1 MRWGLLEFLN
11 TLVSIVASASETSLT
26 ILVLTEDGE
35 VGFGSLD
42 FFAGAGGGFG
52 TLNAC
57 ERSSGLWE
65 VARCRV
71 LLGMSEMIGG
81 ASGLSR
87 S

>member
-1 MRWGLLEFLN
+1 MRRGLLEFLK
-11 TLVSIVASASETSLT
+11 TLVSIVASTSETSLT
-26 ILVLTEDGE
+26 ILVVTKDGE
-35 VGFGSLD
+35 VGFRSLD

-65 VARCRV
+65 VARRRV
-71 LLGMSEMIGG
+71 LLVTSEMLDC